1 MLESIFFVVFRCAA
15 RCCWLKGG
23 SYNLLDV
30 FVVQNP
36 PTLPETN
43 TCSMH
48 LLVDPF
54 ESKCLFSG
62 ANCSFEGAYILGLP
76 ITVAFFVRDW
86 WKRGSLPLDNM
97 TPKPTREERYINIY
111 STLDKVGR

>member
-1 MLESIFFVVFRCAA
+1 MLEFIFFVAFRCAA

-48 LLVDPF
+48 LLVNPF

-62 ANCSFEGAYILGLP
+62 ANCSFEGAYILG
-76 ITVAFFVRDW
+76 
-86 WKRGSLPLDNM
+86 
-97 TPKPTREERYINIY
+97 
-111 STLDKVGR
+111 VGPP